1 MSDVF
6 CEVIPLLRV
15 EQEREEEK
23 LEIRGEIGAI
33 GRVTV
38 VVTLGT
44 CNGCRDAR

>member
-23 LEIRGEIGAI
+23 LEIRREIGAI
-33 GRVTV
+33 GGVGAIGRATIV
-38 VVTLGT
+38 VKHVG
-44 CNGCRDAR
+44 A